1 VSALRTVAETALEVS
16 QDVKKSATEF
26 GRTAGKTIHKVR
38 DQTSDALHDAASSV
52 RHGSAKIEN
61 IAKATARRLDATA
74 SFVEDFNLK
83 NASAAVERFGRKHSR
98 ALLLAGVV
106 VGFWAGST
114 FSRGRT
120 AR

>member
-1 VSALRTVAETALEVS
+1 MSALRTVAETALEVS

-38 DQTSDALHDAASSV
+38 DQTSDVLHDAASSV
-52 RHGSAKIEN
+52 RQGSAKIDN

-74 SFVEDFNLK
+74 SFVEDFNVK
-83 NASAAVERFGRKHSR
+83 KASAALERFGRKHST
-98 ALLLAGVV
+98 AVLLAAVA
-106 VGFWAGST
+106 VGFWAGSA